1 MQPGNGCHYS
11 RATPASAPRAAAA
24 AINRHGLGQRR
35 LRPGQTASRVA
46 SFTRAQPRP
55 DQTRPSHRQ
64 PPGRHGLGLP
74 VTRSRDPERMRTLFL
89 YPEFPKTFWSYE
101 KILELVNRKVLLP
114 PLGLVT
120 VAALLPQHWEM
131 KLVDRNVREVTD
143 AEWDWAELVVISGM
157 IVQKADMAVQIAK
170 AKSRGL
176 PVAVGGPFASSTP
189 DAPELELADFKILD
203 EGEITLPMFIEAIE
217 RGDSSGRFSANGE
230 KPDVTA
236 TPVPRFDLLELDAYD
251 SMSVQFSRGCPFQC
265 EFCDIIVLYGRKPR
279 TKTPEQLIAELQSLY
294 DLGWR
299 RSIFLVDDNF
309 IGNKRNAK
317 LLLPALKQ
325 WQIERNYPFSFATE
339 ASVDLASDEELMQMM
354 SEARFDSVFLGI
366 ETPDEASLS
375 IAGKH
380 QNTRSSLEEAVDRIN
395 SYGIRVMA
403 GFIIGFDGEKS
414 GAGDRIVQFVSRT
427 GIPAAMMGML
437 QALPNTGLWHR
448 LEKEGRLI
456 QEKTDAKGV
465 NQTNLLNFVPTRPIR
480 EIANEY
486 VDAFCRLYEPNAY
499 IDRVTHYYLKA
510 GKPRWQQFAPKGVAL
525 GKASLP
531 SWTDLRALAIVIWR
545 QGIVRDTRWRFWRS
559 LLKIA
564 RHNPEVFEQFLVTL
578 AHNEHFQEYRGIVSR
593 EIQDQLAALPPD
605 PPTAP
610 VSPNRELQPA

>member
-1 MQPGNGCHYS
+1 
-11 RATPASAPRAAAA
+11 
-24 AINRHGLGQRR
+24 
-35 LRPGQTASRVA
+35 
-46 SFTRAQPRP
+46 
-55 DQTRPSHRQ
+55 
-64 PPGRHGLGLP
+64 
-74 VTRSRDPERMRTLFL
+74 MRTLFV

-120 VAALLPQHWEM
+120 VAALLPQHWQM
-131 KLVDRNVREVTD
+131 KLVDRNVREVTE
-143 AEWDWAELVVISGM
+143 AEWNWAELVVISGM
-157 IVQKADMAVQIAK
+157 IVQKSDMAAQIAK
-170 AKSRGL
+170 AKERGL

-189 DAPELELADFKILD
+189 DAPELNLVDFKVLD

-217 RGDSSGRFSANGE
+217 RGDTSGRFSSNGE
-230 KPDVTA
+230 KPDVTS

-279 TKTPEQLIAELQSLY
+279 TKNPEQLVAELQALY

-317 LLLPALKQ
+317 LLLPAMRDWLS
-325 WQIERNYPFSFATE
+325 ERGYPFSFATE
-339 ASVDLASDEELMQMM
+339 ASVDLAADDDLLQLMA
-354 SEARFDSVFLGI
+354 ECRFESVFLGI

-375 IAGKH
+375 VAGKH
-380 QNTRSSLEEAVDRIN
+380 QNTRSSLEEAVDHIT

-403 GFIIGFDGEKS
+403 GFIIGFDGELA
-414 GAGDRIVQFVSRT
+414 GAGDRIVRFVSLT

-456 QEKTDAKGV
+456 QEKADAKGV

-486 VDAFCRLYEPNAY
+486 VQAFCELYEPNAY
-499 IDRVTHYYLKA
+499 IDRVTHYYLKM
-510 GKPRWQQFAPKGVAL
+510 GKPRWHSFYKPEK
-525 GKASLP
+525 SDISRLP
-531 SWTDLRALAIVIWR
+531 SLTDIRALSIVIWR
-545 QGIVRDTRWRFWRS
+545 QGVKRNTRFRFWKS
-559 LLKIA
+559 LATIA
-564 RHNPEVFEQFLVTL
+564 MRNPQLLEQFLVVL
-578 AHNEHFQEYRGIVSR
+578 AHNEHFQEYRGVVTK
-593 EIQDQLAALPPD
+593 EIQDQMLALPPE
-605 PPTAP
+605 PPAAAEL
-610 VSPNRELQPA
+610 NRELQTA

>member
-1 MQPGNGCHYS
+1 
-11 RATPASAPRAAAA
+11 
-24 AINRHGLGQRR
+24 
-35 LRPGQTASRVA
+35 
-46 SFTRAQPRP
+46 
-55 DQTRPSHRQ
+55 
-64 PPGRHGLGLP
+64 
-74 VTRSRDPERMRTLFL
+74 MRTLFV

-120 VAALLPQHWEM
+120 VAALLPQQWQM
-131 KLVDRNVREVTD
+131 KLVDRNVREVTEE
-143 AEWDWAELVVISGM
+143 EWNWAELVVISGM
-157 IVQKADMAVQIAK
+157 IVQKSDMAVQIAK
-170 AKSRGL
+170 AKERGL

-189 DAPELELADFKILD
+189 DAPELNLADFKVLD

-217 RGDSSGRFSANGE
+217 RGDTNGRFSSNGE
-230 KPDVTA
+230 KPDVTS

-279 TKTPEQLIAELQSLY
+279 TKNPEQLIAELQALY

-317 LLLPALKQ
+317 LLLPAMREWLS
-325 WQIERNYPFSFATE
+325 ERGYPFSFATE
-339 ASVDLASDEELMQMM
+339 ASVDLAADEELLQLMA
-354 SEARFDSVFLGI
+354 ECRFESVFLGI

-375 IAGKH
+375 VAGKH
-380 QNTRSSLEEAVDRIN
+380 QNTRSSLVEAVDRIT

-403 GFIIGFDGEKS
+403 GFIIGFDGEQA
-414 GAGDRIVQFVSRT
+414 GAGDRIVRFVSLT

-456 QEKTDAKGV
+456 QEKADAKGV

-486 VDAFCRLYEPNAY
+486 VQAFCQLYEPNAY
-499 IDRVTHYYLKA
+499 IDRVTHYYLKM
-510 GKPRWQQFAPKGVAL
+510 GKPRWHAFY
-525 GKASLP
+525 KAEKSDQSSLP
-531 SWTDLRALAIVIWR
+531 SLTDIMALSIVVWR
-545 QGIVRDTRWRFWRS
+545 QGFKRNTRFRFWKS
-559 LLKIA
+559 LAIIA
-564 RHNPEVFEQFLVTL
+564 MRNPKLLEQFLVVL
-578 AHNEHFQEYRGIVSR
+578 AHNEHFQEYRGVVTK
-593 EIQDQLAALPPD
+593 EIQDQMAALPLEP
-605 PPTAP
+605 A
-610 VSPNRELQPA
+610 VSATETNSESNRELQTV

>member
-1 MQPGNGCHYS
+1 
-11 RATPASAPRAAAA
+11 
-24 AINRHGLGQRR
+24 
-35 LRPGQTASRVA
+35 
-46 SFTRAQPRP
+46 
-55 DQTRPSHRQ
+55 
-64 PPGRHGLGLP
+64 
-74 VTRSRDPERMRTLFL
+74 MRTLFV

-120 VAALLPQHWEM
+120 VAALLPQQWQM
-131 KLVDRNVREVTD
+131 KLVDRNVREVTEE
-143 AEWDWAELVVISGM
+143 EWNWAELVVISGM
-157 IVQKADMAVQIAK
+157 IVQKSDMAVQIAK
-170 AKSRGL
+170 AKERGL

-189 DAPELELADFKILD
+189 DAPELNLADFKVLD

-217 RGDSSGRFSANGE
+217 RGDTNGRFSSNGE
-230 KPDVTA
+230 KPDVTS

-279 TKTPEQLIAELQSLY
+279 TKNPEQLIAELQALY

-317 LLLPALKQ
+317 LFLPAMREWLS
-325 WQIERNYPFSFATE
+325 ERGYPFSFATE
-339 ASVDLASDEELMQMM
+339 ASVDLAADEELLQLMA
-354 SEARFDSVFLGI
+354 ECRFESVFLGI

-375 IAGKH
+375 VAGKH
-380 QNTRSSLEEAVDRIN
+380 QNTRSSLEEAVDRIT

-403 GFIIGFDGEKS
+403 GFIIGFDGEEA
-414 GAGDRIVQFVSRT
+414 GAGDRIVRFVSLT

-456 QEKTDAKGV
+456 QEKADAKGV

-486 VDAFCRLYEPNAY
+486 VQAFCQLYEPNAY
-499 IDRVTHYYLKA
+499 IDRVTHYYLKM
-510 GKPRWQQFAPKGVAL
+510 GKPRWHAFY
-525 GKASLP
+525 KAEKSDQSSLP
-531 SWTDLRALAIVIWR
+531 SFTDIRALSIVVWR
-545 QGIVRDTRWRFWRS
+545 QGFKRNTRFRFWKS
-559 LLKIA
+559 LAIIA
-564 RHNPEVFEQFLVTL
+564 MRNPILLEQFLVVL
-578 AHNEHFQEYRGIVSR
+578 AHNEHFQEYRGVVTK
-593 EIQDQLAALPPD
+593 EIQDQMAALPLEP
-605 PPTAP
+605 A
-610 VSPNRELQPA
+610 VSATETNSESNRELQTV

>member
-1 MQPGNGCHYS
+1 
-11 RATPASAPRAAAA
+11 
-24 AINRHGLGQRR
+24 
-35 LRPGQTASRVA
+35 
-46 SFTRAQPRP
+46 
-55 DQTRPSHRQ
+55 
-64 PPGRHGLGLP
+64 
-74 VTRSRDPERMRTLFL
+74 MRTLFV

-120 VAALLPQHWEM
+120 VAALLPQQWQM
-131 KLVDRNVREVTD
+131 KLVDRNVREVTEE
-143 AEWDWAELVVISGM
+143 EWNWAELVVISGM
-157 IVQKADMAVQIAK
+157 IVQKSDMAVQIGK
-170 AKSRGL
+170 AKERGL

-189 DAPELELADFKILD
+189 DAPELNLADFKVLD

-217 RGDSSGRFSANGE
+217 RGDTNGRFSSNGE
-230 KPDVTA
+230 KPDVTS

-279 TKTPEQLIAELQSLY
+279 TKNPEQLIAELQALY

-317 LLLPALKQ
+317 LLLPAMREWLS
-325 WQIERNYPFSFATE
+325 ERGYPFSFATE
-339 ASVDLASDEELMQMM
+339 ASVDLAADEELLQLMA
-354 SEARFDSVFLGI
+354 ECRFESVFLGI

-375 IAGKH
+375 VAGKH
-380 QNTRSSLEEAVDRIN
+380 QNTRSSLEEAVDRIT

-403 GFIIGFDGEKS
+403 GFIIGFDGEQA
-414 GAGDRIVQFVSRT
+414 GAGDRIVRFVSLT

-456 QEKTDAKGV
+456 QEKADAKGV

-486 VDAFCRLYEPNAY
+486 VQAFCQLYEPNAY
-499 IDRVTHYYLKA
+499 IDRVTHYYLKM
-510 GKPRWQQFAPKGVAL
+510 GKPRWHAFY
-525 GKASLP
+525 KAEKSDQSSLP
-531 SWTDLRALAIVIWR
+531 SLTDIRALSIVVWR
-545 QGIVRDTRWRFWRS
+545 QGFKRNTRFRFWKS
-559 LLKIA
+559 LAIIA
-564 RHNPEVFEQFLVTL
+564 MRNPKLLEQFLVVL
-578 AHNEHFQEYRGIVSR
+578 AHNEHFQEYRGVVTK
-593 EIQDQLAALPPD
+593 EIQDQMASLPLEP
-605 PPTAP
+605 A
-610 VSPNRELQPA
+610 VSATEANSETNRELQTV

>member
-1 MQPGNGCHYS
+1 MLPTAQAPGPN
-11 RATPASAPRAAAA
+11 APS
-24 AINRHGLGQRR
+24 L
-35 LRPGQTASRVA
+35 PT
-46 SFTRAQPRP
+46 FT
-55 DQTRPSHRQ
+55 
-64 PPGRHGLGLP
+64 G
-74 VTRSRDPERMRTLFL
+74 MRTLFI

-120 VAALLPQHWEM
+120 VAALLPQSWEM
-131 KLVDRNVREVTD
+131 KLVDRNVREVNQ

-157 IVQKADMAVQIAK
+157 IVQKADMAVQIGK
-170 AKSRGL
+170 AKERGL

-189 DAPELELADFKILD
+189 DAPELDLADFKILD

-217 RGDSSGRFSANGE
+217 RGDRSGRFSANGE
-230 KPDVTA
+230 KPDVTG

-279 TKTPEQLIAELQSLY
+279 TKAPEQLIAELQYLY

-325 WQIERNYPFSFATE
+325 WQIDRNFPFSFATE
-339 ASVDLASDEELMQMM
+339 ASVDLASDDELMQMM
-354 SEARFDSVFLGI
+354 SECRFDSVFLGI

-380 QNTRSSLEEAVDRIN
+380 QNTRSSLEESVDRIT

-403 GFIIGFDGEKS
+403 GFIIGFDGEKT
-414 GAGDRIVQFVSRT
+414 GAGDRIVEFVSRT

-456 QEKTDAKGV
+456 QEKKDAKGV
-465 NQTNLLNFVPTRPIR
+465 NQTNLLNFVPSRPIR

-486 VDAFCRLYEPNAY
+486 VDAFCQLYEPNAY
-499 IDRVTHYYLKA
+499 IDRVTHYYLKV
-510 GKPRWQQFAPKGVAL
+510 GKPRWQQFARKVAL
-525 GKASLP
+525 GKATLP
-531 SWTDLRALAIVIWR
+531 SWTDVRALAIVIWR
-545 QGIVRDTRWRFWRS
+545 QGFKRDTRWRFWRA
-559 LLKIA
+559 LLTIA
-564 RHNPEVFEQFLVTL
+564 RHNPASFEQFVVTL
-578 AHNEHFQEYRGIVSR
+578 AHNEHFQEYRSIVSL
-593 EIQDQLAALPPD
+593 EIQEQLAALPPD
-605 PPTAP
+605 PPSTPAAT
-610 VSPNRELQPA
+610 SRELQPV

>member
-1 MQPGNGCHYS
+1 
-11 RATPASAPRAAAA
+11 
-24 AINRHGLGQRR
+24 
-35 LRPGQTASRVA
+35 
-46 SFTRAQPRP
+46 
-55 DQTRPSHRQ
+55 
-64 PPGRHGLGLP
+64 
-74 VTRSRDPERMRTLFL
+74 MRTLFV

-120 VAALLPQHWEM
+120 VAALLPQQWQM
-131 KLVDRNVREVTD
+131 KLVDRNVREVTEE
-143 AEWDWAELVVISGM
+143 EWNWAELVVISGM
-157 IVQKADMAVQIAK
+157 IVQKSDMAVQIAK
-170 AKSRGL
+170 AKERGL

-189 DAPELELADFKILD
+189 DAPELNLADFKVLD

-217 RGDSSGRFSANGE
+217 RGDTNGRFSSNGE
-230 KPDVTA
+230 KPDVTS

-279 TKTPEQLIAELQSLY
+279 TKNPEQLIAELQALY

-317 LLLPALKQ
+317 LLLPAMREWLS
-325 WQIERNYPFSFATE
+325 ERGYPFSFATE
-339 ASVDLASDEELMQMM
+339 ASVDLAADEELLQLMA
-354 SEARFDSVFLGI
+354 ECRFESVFLGI

-375 IAGKH
+375 VAGKH
-380 QNTRSSLEEAVDRIN
+380 QNTRSSLEEAVDRIT

-403 GFIIGFDGEKS
+403 GFIIGFDGEQA
-414 GAGDRIVQFVSRT
+414 GAGDRIVRFVSLT

-456 QEKTDAKGV
+456 QEKADAKGV

-486 VDAFCRLYEPNAY
+486 VQAFCQLYEPNAY
-499 IDRVTHYYLKA
+499 IDRVTHYYLKM
-510 GKPRWQQFAPKGVAL
+510 GKPRWHAFY
-525 GKASLP
+525 KAEKSDQSSLP
-531 SWTDLRALAIVIWR
+531 SLTDIRALSIVVWR
-545 QGIVRDTRWRFWRS
+545 QGFKRNTRFRFWKS
-559 LLKIA
+559 LAIIA
-564 RHNPEVFEQFLVTL
+564 MRNPKLLEQFLVVL
-578 AHNEHFQEYRGIVSR
+578 AHNEHFQEYRGVVTK
-593 EIQDQLAALPPD
+593 EIQDQMASLPLEP
-605 PPTAP
+605 A
-610 VSPNRELQPA
+610 VSATEANSETNRELQTV

>member
-1 MQPGNGCHYS
+1 
-11 RATPASAPRAAAA
+11 
-24 AINRHGLGQRR
+24 
-35 LRPGQTASRVA
+35 
-46 SFTRAQPRP
+46 
-55 DQTRPSHRQ
+55 
-64 PPGRHGLGLP
+64 
-74 VTRSRDPERMRTLFL
+74 MRTLFV

-114 PLGLVT
+114 PLGMVT
-120 VAALLPQHWEM
+120 VAALLPQHWPM
-131 KLVDRNVREVTD
+131 KLVDRNVREVSE

-157 IVQKADMAVQIAK
+157 IVQKRDMAAQIAK
-170 AKSRGL
+170 AKARGL

-189 DAPELELADFKILD
+189 EAPELDLADYKVLD
-203 EGEITLPMFIEAIE
+203 EGEITLPQFVEAIE
-217 RGDSSGRFSANGE
+217 RGEPAGRFSANGE
-230 KPDVTA
+230 KPDVTS
-236 TPVPRFDLLELDAYD
+236 TPIPRFDLLQLDAYD

-325 WQIERNYPFSFATE
+325 WQIEHGYPFSLSTE
-339 ASVDLASDEELMQMM
+339 ASVDLASDEELMAMM
-354 SEARFDSVFLGI
+354 AECRFDSVVLGI
-366 ETPDEASLS
+366 ETPDEASLET
-375 IAGKH
+375 AKKL
-380 QNTRSSLEEAVDRIN
+380 QNTRSSLDESVDRIT

-414 GAGDRIVQFVSRT
+414 GAGSRIVEFVSRT

-456 QEKTDAKGV
+456 ENKAAAKGV

-480 EIANEY
+480 DIANEY
-486 VDAFCRLYEPNAY
+486 VDAFCQLYEPHAY
-499 IDRVTHYYLKA
+499 IDRVCSYYLKM
-510 GKPRWQQFAPKGVAL
+510 GKPRWQQFVPANLK
-525 GKASLP
+525 KSSLP
-531 SWTDLRALAIVIWR
+531 TWTDLRALLIVIWR
-545 QGIVRDTRWRFWRS
+545 QGIKRDTRWRFWRS
-559 LLKIA
+559 LLKVA
-564 RHNPEVFEQFLVTL
+564 LGNPAVLEQFLVTL
-578 AHNEHFQEYRGIVSR
+578 AHNEHFLEYRSVVTR

-605 PPTAP
+605 PPQTAQLA
-610 VSPNRELQPA
+610 NRELQPA

>member
-1 MQPGNGCHYS
+1 
-11 RATPASAPRAAAA
+11 
-24 AINRHGLGQRR
+24 
-35 LRPGQTASRVA
+35 
-46 SFTRAQPRP
+46 
-55 DQTRPSHRQ
+55 
-64 PPGRHGLGLP
+64 
-74 VTRSRDPERMRTLFL
+74 MRTLFI

-120 VAALLPQHWEM
+120 VAALLPQQWDM
-131 KLVDRNVREVTD
+131 KLVDRNVREVTE
-143 AEWDWAELVVISGM
+143 AEWAWAELVVISGM

-170 AKSRGL
+170 AKQRHL

-189 DAPELELADFKILD
+189 DAPELDLADFKILD

-217 RGDSSGRFSANGE
+217 RGDASGRFSSNGE
-230 KPDVTA
+230 KPDVTS
-236 TPVPRFDLLELDAYD
+236 TPVPRFDLLQLEAYD

-279 TKTPEQLIAELQSLY
+279 TKTPEQLVAELQALY

-317 LLLPALKQ
+317 LLLPAIKQ
-325 WQIERNYPFSFATE
+325 WQIERGYPFSFATE
-339 ASVDLASDEELMQMM
+339 ASVDLASDDEMMQMM
-354 SEARFDSVFLGI
+354 GEARFDAVFLGI

-375 IAGKH
+375 VAGKH
-380 QNTRSSLEEAVDRIN
+380 QNTRSSLEDSVDRIT

-403 GFIIGFDGEKS
+403 GFIIGFDGEKT
-414 GAGDRIVQFVSRT
+414 GAGDRIVRFVSRT

-448 LEKEGRLI
+448 LEKEGRLV
-456 QEKTDAKGV
+456 QEKADAKGV

-480 EIANEY
+480 DIANEY

-499 IDRVTHYYLKA
+499 IDRVTHYYLKM
-510 GKPRWQQFAPKGVAL
+510 GQPRWRAFFKPEASDKS
-525 GKASLP
+525 SLP
-531 SWTDLRALAIVIWR
+531 SLTDVRALSTVVWR
-545 QGIVRDTRWRFWRS
+545 QGMKRDTRLRFWKA
-559 LLKIA
+559 LAKIA
-564 RHNPEVFEQFLVTL
+564 RRNPENLEQFLVTL
-578 AHNEHFQEYRGIVSR
+578 AHNEHFQEYRSVVTR
-593 EIQDQLAALPPD
+593 EIKDQLAALPPEP
-605 PPTAP
+605 PPTTAA
-610 VSPNRELQPA
+610 STRELQPV

>member
-1 MQPGNGCHYS
+1 
-11 RATPASAPRAAAA
+11 
-24 AINRHGLGQRR
+24 
-35 LRPGQTASRVA
+35 
-46 SFTRAQPRP
+46 
-55 DQTRPSHRQ
+55 
-64 PPGRHGLGLP
+64 
-74 VTRSRDPERMRTLFL
+74 MRTLFV

-120 VAALLPQHWEM
+120 VAALLPQEWEM
-131 KLVDRNVREVTD
+131 KLVDRNVREVSE
-143 AEWDWAELVVISGM
+143 AEWEWAELVVISGM
-157 IVQKADMAVQIAK
+157 IVQKADMAAQISKAK
-170 AKSRGL
+170 ARGL

-189 DAPELELADFKILD
+189 DAPELQLADFKVLD
-203 EGEITLPMFIEAIE
+203 EGEITLPLFVEAIE
-217 RGDSSGRFSANGE
+217 KGERQGRFSSNGE
-230 KPDVTA
+230 KPDVTS

-279 TKTPEQLIAELQSLY
+279 TKTPDQLVAELQKLY

-325 WQIERNYPFSFATE
+325 WQVERGYPFSFATE
-339 ASVDLASDEELMQMM
+339 ASVDLASDDEMM
-354 SEARFDSVFLGI
+354 EMMAEARFDSVFLGI

-380 QNTRSSLEEAVDRIN
+380 QNTRSSLEESVDRIT

-403 GFIIGFDGEKS
+403 GFIIGFDGEKA
-414 GAGDRIVQFVSRT
+414 GAGDRIVTFVSRT

-456 QEKTDAKGV
+456 EEKADAKGV

-480 EIANEY
+480 DIANEY

-499 IDRVTHYYLKA
+499 IDRVTHYYTKV
-510 GKPRWQQFAPKGVAL
+510 GKPRWQKYVKTKAL

-531 SWTDLRALAIVIWR
+531 TWTDLRALSIVIWR
-545 QGIVRDTRWRFWRS
+545 QGFVRDTRWRFWNS
-559 LLKIA
+559 LATIA
-564 RHNPEVFEQFLVTL
+564 RRNPDNLEQFLVTL
-578 AHNEHFQEYRGIVSR
+578 AHNEHFQEYRSVVTR
-593 EIQDQLAALPPD
+593 EIQEQLAALPPE
-605 PPTAP
+605 PPNTTSKAR
-610 VSPNRELQPA
+610 RELQPV

>member
-1 MQPGNGCHYS
+1 
-11 RATPASAPRAAAA
+11 
-24 AINRHGLGQRR
+24 
-35 LRPGQTASRVA
+35 
-46 SFTRAQPRP
+46 
-55 DQTRPSHRQ
+55 
-64 PPGRHGLGLP
+64 
-74 VTRSRDPERMRTLFL
+74 MRTLFV

-120 VAALLPQHWEM
+120 VAALLPQQWQM
-131 KLVDRNVREVTD
+131 KLVDRNVREVTEE
-143 AEWDWAELVVISGM
+143 EWNWAELVVISGM
-157 IVQKADMAVQIAK
+157 IVQKSDMAVQIAK
-170 AKSRGL
+170 AKERGL
-176 PVAVGGPFASSTP
+176 SVAVGGPFASSTP
-189 DAPELELADFKILD
+189 DAPELNLADFKVLD

-217 RGDSSGRFSANGE
+217 RGDTNGRFSSNGE
-230 KPDVTA
+230 KPDVTS

-279 TKTPEQLIAELQSLY
+279 TKNPEQLIAELQALY

-317 LLLPALKQ
+317 LLLPAMREWLS
-325 WQIERNYPFSFATE
+325 ERGYPFSFATE
-339 ASVDLASDEELMQMM
+339 ASVDLAADEELLQLMA
-354 SEARFDSVFLGI
+354 ECRFESVFLGI

-375 IAGKH
+375 VAGKH
-380 QNTRSSLEEAVDRIN
+380 QNTRSSLEEAVDRIT

-403 GFIIGFDGEKS
+403 GFIIGFDGEQA
-414 GAGDRIVQFVSRT
+414 GAGDRIVRFVSLT

-456 QEKTDAKGV
+456 QEKADAKGV

-486 VDAFCRLYEPNAY
+486 VQAFCQLYEPNAY
-499 IDRVTHYYLKA
+499 IDRVTHYYLKM
-510 GKPRWQQFAPKGVAL
+510 GKPRWHAFYNAEKSDQS
-525 GKASLP
+525 SLP
-531 SWTDLRALAIVIWR
+531 SLTDIRALSIVVWR
-545 QGIVRDTRWRFWRS
+545 QGFKRNTRFRFWKS
-559 LLKIA
+559 LAIIA
-564 RHNPEVFEQFLVTL
+564 MRNPKLLEQFLVVL
-578 AHNEHFQEYRGIVSR
+578 AHNEHFQEYRGVVTK
-593 EIQDQLAALPPD
+593 EIQDQMAALPLEP
-605 PPTAP
+605 A
-610 VSPNRELQPA
+610 VSATETNSESNRELQTV

>member
-1 MQPGNGCHYS
+1 
-11 RATPASAPRAAAA
+11 
-24 AINRHGLGQRR
+24 
-35 LRPGQTASRVA
+35 
-46 SFTRAQPRP
+46 
-55 DQTRPSHRQ
+55 
-64 PPGRHGLGLP
+64 
-74 VTRSRDPERMRTLFL
+74 MRTLFV

-120 VAALLPQHWEM
+120 VAALLPQHWQM
-131 KLVDRNVREVTD
+131 KLVDRNVREVTE
-143 AEWDWAELVVISGM
+143 AEWNWAELVVISGM
-157 IVQKADMAVQIAK
+157 IVQKSDMAAQIAK
-170 AKSRGL
+170 AKERGL

-189 DAPELELADFKILD
+189 DAPELNLVDFKVLD

-217 RGDSSGRFSANGE
+217 RGDTSGRFSSNGE
-230 KPDVTA
+230 KPDVTS

-279 TKTPEQLIAELQSLY
+279 TKNPEQLVAELQALY

-317 LLLPALKQ
+317 LLLPAMRDWLS
-325 WQIERNYPFSFATE
+325 ERGYPFSFATE
-339 ASVDLASDEELMQMM
+339 ASVDLAADDDLLQLMA
-354 SEARFDSVFLGI
+354 ECRFESVFLGI

-375 IAGKH
+375 VAGKH
-380 QNTRSSLEEAVDRIN
+380 QNTRSSLEEAVDHIT

-403 GFIIGFDGEKS
+403 GFIIGFDGELA
-414 GAGDRIVQFVSRT
+414 GAGDRIVRFVSLT

-456 QEKTDAKGV
+456 QEKADAKGV

-486 VDAFCRLYEPNAY
+486 VQAFCELYEPNAS
-499 IDRVTHYYLKA
+499 IDRVTHYYLKM
-510 GKPRWQQFAPKGVAL
+510 GKPRWHSFYKSE
-525 GKASLP
+525 KSDISRLP
-531 SWTDLRALAIVIWR
+531 SLTDIRALSIVIWR
-545 QGIVRDTRWRFWRS
+545 QGVKRNTRFRFWKS
-559 LLKIA
+559 LATIA
-564 RHNPEVFEQFLVTL
+564 MRNPQLLEQFLVVL
-578 AHNEHFQEYRGIVSR
+578 AHNEHFQEYRGVVTK
-593 EIQDQLAALPPD
+593 EIQDQMLALPPE
-605 PPTAP
+605 PPAAAEL
-610 VSPNRELQPA
+610 NRELQTA